1 MDNAGNFNF
10 DKGERILVSTP
21 LSGSYY
27 AYDNGGIE
35 FSSVGKVDGL
45 SGITTIPSK
54 GWSENIA
61 ITLNSGYIIQRK
73 YEFARLY
80 VVSVT
85 TNEATV
91 KYQYPFCVDI
101 VLKQSKYTVQK
112 ESQVINAEIVNLTSV
127 SDISHPEWCI
137 CYFNIRNGQPY
148 VIMSILEN
156 NTGKTRTG
164 EILLKNNV
172 STAKITLTQ
181 EG

>member
-27 AYDNGGIE
+27 AYDNDGIE

-61 ITLNSGYIIQRK
+61 ITLNSGYIITRK

-85 TNEATV
+85 TNEATM
-91 KYQYPFCVDI
+91 KYQNPFWFPAI
-101 VLKQSKYTVQK
+101 FRHIGL
-112 ESQVINAEIVNLTSV
+112 
-127 SDISHPEWCI
+127 
-137 CYFNIRNGQPY
+137 
-148 VIMSILEN
+148 
-156 NTGKTRTG
+156 
-164 EILLKNNV
+164 
-172 STAKITLTQ
+172 
-181 EG
+181 